1 MAERQQTRSSM
12 SQTDDITEDVRA
24 FLSEHIQS
32 YEQLEI
38 LLLLRNETMDWTPQR
53 LSSHLKISPS
63 LIEAALSELHSRGFV
78 DSPRGAS
85 RVRYTGGSRAAGLE
99 MTIARL
105 ATVYAA
111 RPIEIIRLMT
121 SNAIERVRTAALR
134 TFVDAFVLRKDKDK
148 DNDNG

>member
-1 MAERQQTRSSM
+1 
-12 SQTDDITEDVRA
+12 
-24 FLSEHIQS
+24 
-32 YEQLEI
+32 
-38 LLLLRNETMDWTPQR
+38 
-53 LSSHLKISPS
+53 
-63 LIEAALSELHSRGFV
+63 
-78 DSPRGAS
+78 
-85 RVRYTGGSRAAGLE
+85 VRYTGGSRAAGLE